1 MKKSLFIAALATVA
15 LASCS
20 NDEVLE
26 MKQDQI
32 KFTAVAGKVS
42 RGTEVT
48 ASTLKSFNV
57 WGWVEQT
64 GTGDANYETLYFSNV
79 AFTGTAVTP
88 ATDPVTYTNPYT
100 SEIPYWWPTGAMK
113 FYALNYFD
121 TANGVT
127 LDEEDFSTGKFSF
140 FVNSTVADQK
150 DLLYAAQIGVSKA
163 DANQN
168 GLPLNF
174 RHALSQIEFNV
185 GLDEVVPLEVVIT
198 SIAVK
203 NLDGSATFTMPEM
216 STIPYYNDDP
226 YKEEKEGVQVQV
238 STENDGSWGE
248 WSDNDNDI
256 PAVSYT
262 ITESAT
268 IRNDKFE
275 EADEVTDGF
284 VPYGGTDAERMFLI
298 PQPLDGSSIVVN
310 CDIWAKGEN
319 KVKVHSGEL
328 TYDFADG
335 AEWKQ
340 GMKYVYN
347 LKFGVTS
354 LQQIKFSVTVD
365 KYQTATGDPIEVK

>member
-1 MKKSLFIAALATVA
+1 
-15 LASCS
+15 
-20 NDEVLE
+20 
-26 MKQDQI
+26 
-32 KFTAVAGKVS
+32 
-42 RGTEVT
+42 
-48 ASTLKSFNV
+48 
-57 WGWVEQT
+57 
-64 GTGDANYETLYFSNV
+64 
-79 AFTGTAVTP
+79 
-88 ATDPVTYTNPYT
+88 
-100 SEIPYWWPTGAMK
+100 
-113 FYALNYFD
+113 
-121 TANGVT
+121 
-127 LDEEDFSTGKFSF
+127 
-140 FVNSTVADQK
+140 
-150 DLLYAAQIGVSKA
+150 
-163 DANQN
+163 
-168 GLPLNF
+168 
-174 RHALSQIEFNV
+174 
-185 GLDEVVPLEVVIT
+185 
-198 SIAVK
+198 
-203 NLDGSATFTMPEM
+203 M